1 MVLVGQFGI
10 ISNTNY
16 QTIAGTTIPI
26 SSVSGQN
33 TTFTHGEYFVV
44 GIVIGGT
51 TTFLKGMTCLSNL
64 LSHWF
69 NTNDSVSG
77 GFVNN
82 PRAKS
87 GSFIIIDDESS

>member
-1 MVLVGQFGI
+1 LGGSSSIDYDIVPRSDLITVLVGQFGI

-33 TTFTHGEYFVV
+33 TTFTHGEHFVV

-51 TTFLKGMTCLSNL
+51 TTFLKGMTCLI
-64 LSHWF
+64 
-69 NTNDSVSG
+69 
-77 GFVNN
+77 
-82 PRAKS
+82 KS
-87 GSFIIIDDESS
+87 IIALV